1 MTPATAPAFV
11 RAPKTEAQTTFYVAI
26 AHMPS
31 GPWSIDIDGCTCAT
45 TAAQIAAEAMEATND
60 PGLEVWHC
68 FTVYELPSG
77 KDVTGDAIRVL
88 VALYRK
94 TVKGSTF
101 PAWWQE
107 HDSTLA
113 EHELDTWEP
122 EASGQEMRD
131 YWREHGRKDD

>member
-31 GPWSIDIDGCTCAT
+31 GPWSIDIDDCTCAT

-60 PGLEVWHC
+60 PGLQVWNR
-68 FTVYELPSG
+68 FTVYELPTG
-77 KDVTGDAIRVL
+77 KDVTCDAIRDL
-88 VALYRK
+88 VALTRK
-94 TVKGSTF
+94 TTRGATF
-101 PAWWQE
+101 PAWFQE
-107 HDSTLA
+107 HDATLSDW
-113 EHELDTWEP
+113 ELDTWEEP
-122 EASGQEMRD
+122 MTAKHQRD